1 MPFLRTRLDL
11 GLPVTCACGAR
22 GLCDTFLLHFFS
34 LARVTFPS
42 LFKARLG

>member
-11 GLPVTCACGAR
+11 SLPVTGAR